1 MPKSYVV
8 FKWVVYTA
16 AILLLLLLNTFLL
29 SHLRLWGVTPLV
41 VPMVVG
47 VVSSFEGSRASP
59 FFALAFGLFWDL
71 ATPAGV
77 PGFYT
82 LTCTLSALLSAL
94 LAENLFSPGLLCS
107 FVTTTV
113 CYLLTALGRLVS
125 LLTEGS
131 GALAAAVS
139 VAFREYL
146 ISLPWLLVVFFV
158 YRWVHRRTTVD
169 Y

>member
-1 MPKSYVV
+1 MPKSYIV

-16 AILLLLLLNTFLL
+16 ATLLLLLLNTFLL
-29 SHLRLWGVTPLV
+29 SQLRIWGVTPLMI
-41 VPMVVG
+41 PMFVG
-47 VVSSFEGSRASP
+47 VVASFEGSKASP
-59 FFALAFGLFWDL
+59 FFALVFGLLWDL

-77 PGFYT
+77 PGFFT
-82 LTCTLSALLSAL
+82 FTCTLSGLVAAL

-113 CYLLTALGRLVS
+113 CYFLTALGRLLC
-125 LLTEGS
+125 LLTEGT
-131 GALAAAVS
+131 GALTAAVS
-139 VAFREYL
+139 VAAREYL
-146 ISLPWLLVVFFV
+146 VSLPWLLVVFFV